1 MTIPLSRVRRLY
13 LLLPFL
19 LLAASCLEPTELP
32 IGGVYR
38 ATLQAQGG
46 ESGAVIELVGPGIQ
60 EVSAPSSVLA
70 THVAGDTVRILI
82 LADPRNIAAP
92 PPLSFN
98 VTMADGVG
106 VPRASV
112 KQVVDFNNLVRNF
125 PDTYVVNF
133 SRE

>member
-1 MTIPLSRVRRLY
+1 
-13 LLLPFL
+13 
-19 LLAASCLEPTELP
+19 
-32 IGGVYR
+32 
-38 ATLQAQGG
+38 
-46 ESGAVIELVGPGIQ
+46 
-60 EVSAPSSVLA
+60 VLA

-98 VTMADGVG
+98 VTMADGTG

-112 KQVVDFNNLVRNF
+112 KQVVDFQNLVRNF
-125 PDTYVVNF
+125 PETYVVNF